1 MGIFSFSHAPV
12 LSGLLL
18 PVQAWTTW
26 LLSVKRVS
34 RQLFVTAEPRQAHD
48 HPALPFAS
56 GITPARHCSAN
67 AKFGKTGSKP
77 PYPSRLKVIREFDS
91 AISPACAGRMAIS
104 GRMADVCAELERMV
118 QRDAIAR

>member
-1 MGIFSFSHAPV
+1 MGIFNFSHAPV
-12 LSGLLL
+12 LSGLLV
-18 PVQAWTTW
+18 PIQALITW
-26 LLSVKRVS
+26 FPSAKRVS
-34 RQLFVTAEPRQAHD
+34 GQLSVTAGARQAHD

-56 GITPARHCSAN
+56 GVTPARHCSAN

-77 PYPSRLKVIREFDS
+77 PFPSRLKVIREFDS

-118 QRDAIAR
+118 QRNAIAR